1 MLPSTNG
8 SNFFIRY
15 HIDIVLLLFEKSFFL
30 IYISSEMAYGRGHAS
45 FTIDAL
51 KLAKDSLPAAVTEP
65 PPVFPVSIF
74 IEFSH
79 VNIHERLFQYYFKGI
94 TQFSSSIN

>member
-1 MLPSTNG
+1 
-8 SNFFIRY
+8 
-15 HIDIVLLLFEKSFFL
+15 
-30 IYISSEMAYGRGHAS
+30 MAYGRGHAS

-65 PPVFPVSIF
+65 PPVFPVCIF

-79 VNIHERLFQYYFKGI
+79 VKIHERSFQYYFKGI